1 MNAIAFHFNVPAPV
15 SYLCRLLRKATHAGQ
30 RAWVLLPPALAHE
43 LDAALWTFAPEEF
56 IAHARHA
63 SVEAEESGQ
72 AGLGSDARLWQ
83 RAPVVLSTQLAPQ
96 ASGWPLLIN
105 LLEPV
110 PVGFERFERLI
121 EIVPQD
127 EALKQAARLRW
138 RHYSQLGLAL
148 KHHDASA

>member
-15 SYLCRLLRKATHAGQ
+15 PYLCRLLRKATHAGQ

-43 LDAALWTFAPEEF
+43 LDVALWTFAPEEF

-63 SVEAEESGQ
+63 TVEAEESGQ
-72 AGLGSDARLWQ
+72 VGSGQCLWQ
-83 RAPVVLSTQLAPQ
+83 RSPVVLAAQLIPQ
-96 ASGWPLLIN
+96 ASDWPLLIN

-110 PVGFERFERLI
+110 PEGFERFGRLI

-148 KHHDASA
+148 KHHDAAA

>member
-1 MNAIAFHFNVPAPV
+1 MMNTIAFHFNVPAPV
-15 SYLCRLLRKATHAGQ
+15 AYLCRLLRKATHAGQ

-43 LDAALWTFAPEEF
+43 LDAALWTFAPAEF

-72 AGLGSDARLWQ
+72 AGLGARLWQ
-83 RAPVVLSTQLAPQ
+83 RAPVVLATQMVPQ
-96 ASGWPLLIN
+96 ASDWPLLIN

-110 PVGFERFERLI
+110 PEGFERFERLI
-121 EIVPQD
+121 EIVPQE

-138 RHYSQLGLAL
+138 RHYSQLGLVL
-148 KHHDASA
+148 QHHDAAA

>member
-1 MNAIAFHFNVPAPV
+1 MNTIAFHFNVPTPV
-15 SYLCRLLRKATHAGQ
+15 AYLCRLLRKATHAGQ

-43 LDAALWTFAPEEF
+43 LDVALWTFAPEEF

-63 SVEAEESGQ
+63 STKAEESGPGDLP
-72 AGLGSDARLWQ
+72 AHLWQ
-83 RAPVVLSTQLAPQ
+83 RAPVVLSDQLVPQ
-96 ASGWPLLIN
+96 ASDWPLLIN

-110 PVGFERFERLI
+110 PEGFERFQRLI

-138 RHYSQLGLAL
+138 RHYSQRGLAL
-148 KHHDASA
+148 QHHDAAA